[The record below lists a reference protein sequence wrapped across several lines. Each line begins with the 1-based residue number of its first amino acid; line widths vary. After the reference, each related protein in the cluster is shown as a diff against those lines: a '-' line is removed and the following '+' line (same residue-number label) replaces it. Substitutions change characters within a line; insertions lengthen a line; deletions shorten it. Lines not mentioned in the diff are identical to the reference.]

1 MTSTTLLSLLK
12 ALLFPP
18 GGVVV
23 GLVIAALIARGWPR
37 VGAAL
42 AVVIGVVFLLL
53 CIPRVSLWLSAPIER
68 VSAAAPAQWNRAG
81 AIVVLGGGRAAA
93 SSKEPERLNLDSF
106 ARVAEAA
113 RIARATKLPLLLT
126 GGAPGG
132 ERRSEA
138 QLMAQ
143 ALDQSFAQQPRWLEN
158 DSRNTA
164 ENARYSATI
173 LKENGIDTVVLVTT
187 AFHMARAQRDFE
199 RAGIHVIAAPTG
211 FSSTPPGVL
220 GWLPSTLG
228 LAQSQRALHEA
239 IGWLVGR

>member
-1 MTSTTLLSLLK
+1 MTTTTLLAVFK
-12 ALLFPP
+12 ALIFPP
-18 GGVVV
+18 GGVIV
-23 GLVIAALIARGWPR
+23 GLAMATLIARGWPR
-37 VGAAL
+37 VGITL
-42 AVVIGVVFLLL
+42 AVMIGAAFLIL

-68 VSAAAPAQWNRAG
+68 ITPAAPAQWSNAG

-93 SSKEPERLNLDSF
+93 SSRSPERINLDSF

-113 RIARATKLPLLLT
+113 RIARITHLPILLT

-132 ERRSEA
+132 ERASEA

-143 ALDQSFAQQPRWLEN
+143 ALSDSFAQQPRWLEN

-164 ENARYSATI
+164 ENACYSAAI
-173 LKENGIDTVVLVTT
+173 LKERGIETVVLVTT

-199 RAGIHVIAAPTG
+199 RAGIKVIAAPTG
-211 FSSTPPGVL
+211 FSSAPPGLL

-239 IGWLVGR
+239 VGWLAGR